1 MVGGV
6 NRQRGAYLSFLP
18 KGFEEEEEE
27 EETDKYTQRQ
37 TNTDKGLMVGGES
50 ERKPERARESQREP
64 HSCCLWLSSWIS
76 LSRLS
81 LFLGLCVKLRHF
93 VAKCHKT

>member
-18 KGFEEEEEE
+18 KGFEEEEE

-76 LSRLS
+76 PPLSVSGS
-81 LFLGLCVKLRHF
+81 LCKLRHF